1 MRMNIFAKDFSENAD
16 KLNVGRSTNIGDTK
30 MLVIKLD
37 TAGQLFDALHQA
49 NREFS
54 YDACKAMIEFY
65 DELGEDVEF
74 DPVAISGDWN
84 EMSPENIERAGEEY
98 MKDIRDNTVVY
109 ELENGNILYM
119 SF

>member
-1 MRMNIFAKDFSENAD
+1 
-16 KLNVGRSTNIGDTK
+16 

-49 NREFS
+49 NRGFS
-54 YDACKAMIEFY
+54 YDACKALLEFY
-65 DELGEDVEF
+65 NDLGNVEFEDVEF

-84 EMSPENIERAGEEY
+84 EMSPENIERAGEDY

-109 ELENGNILYM
+109 ELDNGNILYM

>member
-1 MRMNIFAKDFSENAD
+1 
-16 KLNVGRSTNIGDTK
+16 
-30 MLVIKLD
+30 MLIIKLD

-54 YDACKAMIEFY
+54 YDACKALLEYYNELADVEF
-65 DELGEDVEF
+65 EDAEF
-74 DPVAISGDWN
+74 DPVAISGNWN